1 MAAAAGSEDPY
12 YESEGA
18 DNRKIIV
25 RMLNYKTNEQTITE
39 YFGNFGPIEKLDLK
53 LDHLG
58 NSRGFCFITYAAAET
73 CDDVIEAGAPILDG
87 KQVIIGRA
95 IPYKD
100 KMKTNRLFVGGIKE
114 PLEEEDLRQYFS
126 NLGEIQSI
134 KLIPENK
141 QERKKGFAFI
151 EFDTQEAVEEAVD
164 KKNPPRGQ
172 RHEINGVRVDCQK
185 TYPEEHPAYK
195 KIKKLKE
202 ESRNRYA
209 MYDYDYWG
217 GYGGGYD
224 MGYGGYGGYDSYGYG
239 YGPGYGG
246 YPGGGYPS
254 GGGGGGFHRGG
265 GGGGGSR
272 GGYRGRGGNR
282 GYNRGGMY

>member
-1 MAAAAGSEDPY
+1 LSMASASSDDPY

-18 DNRKIIV
+18 DDRKIIV
-25 RMLNYKTNEQTITE
+25 RMLNYKTSHETVRE
-39 YFGNFGPIEKLDLK
+39 YFGQFGGIEKLDLK
-53 LDHLG
+53 LDADQ
-58 NSRGFCFITYAAAET
+58 NSRGFCFITYHDAESR
-73 CDDVIEAGAPILDG
+73 DEAIKAGAPTLDG
-87 KQVIIGRA
+87 KEVIISKA

-100 KMKTNRLFVGGIKE
+100 KMKTNRLFVGGIRE
-114 PLEEEDLRQYFS
+114 PLTEDDLRSYFS
-126 NLGEIQSI
+126 DIGNIQSI

-141 QERKKGFAFI
+141 HERKKGFAFI
-151 EFDTQEAVEEAVD
+151 EFDTQEAVEQAVD

-202 ESRNRYA
+202 DMRNRYA

-217 GYGGGYD
+217 GGGGAGYGGGYGGGYD
-224 MGYGGYGGYDSYGYG
+224 YGHGGYDYGYG
-239 YGPGYGG
+239 YGGPSYYGYPQQGG
-246 YPGGGYPS
+246 YYRGAGRFS
-254 GGGGGGFHRGG
+254 GGRRGSSRGG
-265 GGGGGSR
+265 G
-272 GGYRGRGGNR
+272 